1 VEPDSDDDIDE
12 SCLLPIKRPRPPSP
26 SPEPAEPTGLAKL
39 HVHPLSKRP
48 LPLNQCDV
56 CDDVWTTWRYARRD
70 ELRDERRDAICTF
83 ESIPLIA
90 C

>member
-26 SPEPAEPTGLAKL
+26 SPEPVEPTGLAKL
-39 HVHPLSKRP
+39 HEHPLSKRP

-56 CDDVWTTWRYARRD
+56 CDDVWTTWRYAR
-70 ELRDERRDAICTF
+70 
-83 ESIPLIA
+83 LIA
-90 C
+90 SDCV

>member
-1 VEPDSDDDIDE
+1 
-12 SCLLPIKRPRPPSP
+12 
-26 SPEPAEPTGLAKL
+26 
-39 HVHPLSKRP
+39 VHPLSKRP

-70 ELRDERRDAICTF
+70 ERRDERRDAICTF

>member
-26 SPEPAEPTGLAKL
+26 SPEPVEPTGLAKL

-56 CDDVWTTWRYARRD
+56 CDDAWTTWRYARRD
-70 ELRDERRDAICTF
+70 ERRDERRDAICTF
-83 ESIPLIA
+83 ESIPLLA

>member
-1 VEPDSDDDIDE
+1 MEPDSDDDIDE

-26 SPEPAEPTGLAKL
+26 SPEPVEPTGLAKL

-70 ELRDERRDAICTF
+70 ERLMASECV
-83 ESIPLIA
+83 
-90 C
+90 